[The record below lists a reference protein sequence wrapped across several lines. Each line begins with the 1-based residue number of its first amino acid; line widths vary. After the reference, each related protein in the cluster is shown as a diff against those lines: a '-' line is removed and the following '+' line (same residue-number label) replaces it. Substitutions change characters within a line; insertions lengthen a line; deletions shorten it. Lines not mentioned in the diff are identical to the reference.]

1 MGVPKRLTEMQ
12 MRFAEFV
19 VFGDKDGA
27 MTQGEAAIA
36 AGYSP
41 KRARSEGSELLNP
54 RLSPLVVQHVGKLK
68 EERLEKFKVTYD
80 GHLAE
85 LARIKEA
92 ALKRGSFSSAV
103 NAETNRGKAAGLY
116 IERKIIKHGKLE
128 DMTELELEQKMKQIL
143 DDYAPILNVT
153 PEAALLDQKPLR
165 TKKRKKRKAPKNI
178 VANPTSKP
186 PIETVSQKSQDEL
199 EPISEESPTKQKAQ
213 QQKTLPLP
221 QQTSDQ
227 DSTS

>member
-12 MRFAEFV
+12 QRFAEFI
-19 VFGDKDGA
+19 VFGGVDGP

-36 AGYSP
+36 AGYSS

-68 EERLEKFKVTYD
+68 EERLKKFAVSYD
-80 GHLAE
+80 GHVAE
-85 LARIKEA
+85 LSRIKEL
-92 ALKRGSFSSAV
+92 ALKKGSFSSAV

-128 DMTELELEQKMKQIL
+128 DMSELELEAKMKQIL

-153 PEAALLDQKPLR
+153 PEAALLDQKPSR

-178 VANPTSKP
+178 VANQTSKP
-186 PIETVSQKSQDEL
+186 PIKTVSQKSQDAL
-199 EPISEESPTKQKAQ
+199 EPIEESKSENKNKSVESQSLIPGIA
-213 QQKTLPLP
+213 
-221 QQTSDQ
+221 DQ